1 MPTHSVDDHN
11 TEFMQFMKDEYPDSK
26 SDLFAGFIERCTS
39 LAGPRGTVAM
49 ITMQSWMFLSSYEK
63 LRASL
68 LANQRIT
75 SMLHLGARAF
85 DSIGGEV
92 VSATAF
98 VLANV
103 PSEARS
109 SARKRPGTFI
119 RLVDGTSEADKVAAL
134 SVALEVRT
142 KDAGFYLAS
151 DADFAAI
158 PGTPIVYWLSE
169 KMRATFATG
178 RPLREVA
185 EPRKGMDTGDNARF
199 LRAWWEISRAH
210 SSLTKFQ
217 TGSWVPYNKG
227 GGFRRWYGY
236 REFLLDWRNG
246 GKDMRTRSGA
256 RYFGQEGWTWG
267 TVTSGGLSMRY
278 TPPGAAFDNGGCT
291 LFADTDLSAAALILN
306 SSTADAILAAISPTL
321 NFQPINIGAVPL
333 APGDALA
340 ARAKPAVEALVA
352 HARADWD
359 NFETSWDFA
368 RNPLVE
374 CFEQN

>member
-1 MPTHSVDDHN
+1 M
-11 TEFMQFMKDEYPDSK
+11 
-26 SDLFAGFIERCTS
+26 
-39 LAGPRGTVAM
+39 
-49 ITMQSWMFLSSYEK
+49 
-63 LRASL
+63 
-68 LANQRIT
+68 
-75 SMLHLGARAF
+75 
-85 DSIGGEV
+85 
-92 VSATAF
+92 
-98 VLANV
+98 
-103 PSEARS
+103 
-109 SARKRPGTFI
+109 
-119 RLVDGTSEADKVAAL
+119 
-134 SVALEVRT
+134 
-142 KDAGFYLAS
+142 
-151 DADFAAI
+151 
-158 PGTPIVYWLSE
+158 
-169 KMRATFATG
+169 
-178 RPLREVA
+178 
-185 EPRKGMDTGDNARF
+185 
-199 LRAWWEISRAH
+199 EISRAH